1 MNMRRRRF
9 FYLLM
14 MMAFVL
20 CLSSC
25 KQDIITISFNTDC
38 GDFIEDVKMTKE
50 DTLTLPSVS
59 KLGYTFEGWYLYD
72 GTYDTLVTET
82 YDLSQVETNTLS
94 LIAKWK
100 YITFEYTFNTH
111 GGTQLSDMTVGYL
124 QSIFTFGETSK
135 EGYTFEGW
143 YLDENYTQAYAIGE
157 GKIYS
162 DQEFHAKWLPVIYT
176 MTFDTHGGSNVAPIQ
191 RTVEMSSIQRP
202 TDPTKEGYTF
212 MGWYLDE
219 ELTESYIFDLP
230 INSDVTLH
238 AKWEEIPTT
247 NPLTDEI
254 SYYSTL
260 YGNTNGNLNNLGLTV
275 YNQTLNVHYI
285 SIGSTVHVF
294 DPETNITTSLFYLT
308 SGGRATYL
316 NLKGDHLYFIDSSNG
331 YVMDYNIT
339 SDSFNT
345 VSTEEAIYLSQT
357 QTWASYLY
365 NTVMYEEDYVAF
377 RRYLISSDDYSSV
390 QGYGYEQ
397 MNIWGT
403 RVYYKPIDALTL
415 NVMSYNGTG
424 KTTVVNLGTLNVT
437 DIYESLLYHVDND
450 YNAYYALILEK
461 DSQMGLYL
469 YNPTDGLTKLMDT
482 SSGVMTS
489 LNYNGISLY
498 VINDGGIY
506 EINPTA
512 KTYEKIAELTAT
524 NNHINIIN
532 YWVYFGSDTLYRMNP
547 VTKVIEP
554 ALLK

>member
-1 MNMRRRRF
+1 M
-9 FYLLM
+9 
-14 MMAFVL
+14 
-20 CLSSC
+20 
-25 KQDIITISFNTDC
+25 
-38 GDFIEDVKMTKE
+38 
-50 DTLTLPSVS
+50 
-59 KLGYTFEGWYLYD
+59 
-72 GTYDTLVTET
+72 
-82 YDLSQVETNTLS
+82 
-94 LIAKWK
+94 
-100 YITFEYTFNTH
+100 
-111 GGTQLSDMTVGYL
+111 
-124 QSIFTFGETSK
+124 
-135 EGYTFEGW
+135 
-143 YLDENYTQAYAIGE
+143 
-157 GKIYS
+157 
-162 DQEFHAKWLPVIYT
+162 
-176 MTFDTHGGSNVAPIQ
+176 
-191 RTVEMSSIQRP
+191 
-202 TDPTKEGYTF
+202 
-212 MGWYLDE
+212 
-219 ELTESYIFDLP
+219 
-230 INSDVTLH
+230 TLH

-254 SYYSTL
+254 PFYSTL
-260 YGNTNGNLNNLGLTV
+260 YGNTNGNLNNIGLTC
-275 YNQTLNVHYI
+275 YNPTLNVHYI

-294 DPETNITTSLFYLT
+294 DPETNITTTLFYLT

-331 YVMDYNIT
+331 YIMDYDMIM
-339 SDSFNT
+339 DSFNT

-377 RRYLISSDDYSSV
+377 KRYLISTDTYSSV

-415 NVMSYNGTG
+415 NVMSYNGSG
-424 KTTVVNLGTLNVT
+424 KTTVVNLGSFNVT

-469 YNPTDGLTKLMDT
+469 YNPTDGLVKVMDT

-506 EINPTA
+506 EIDPTA
-512 KTYEKIAELTAT
+512 KTYEQIAELTAT
-524 NNHINIIN
+524 NNHINVIN
-532 YWVYFGSDTLYRMNP
+532 YWVYFGSDTLYRINP

>member
-1 MNMRRRRF
+1 MNLRRRIF
-9 FYLLM
+9 FYSFIFMLM
-14 MMAFVL
+14 IM
-20 CLSSC
+20 LSSC
-25 KQDIITISFNTDC
+25 KQEIITISFNTDG

-50 DTLTLPSVS
+50 DPLVLPTVA
-59 KLGYTFEGWYLYD
+59 KMGYTFEGWFLDD
-72 GTYDTLVTET
+72 GTYDTLVTEK
-82 YDLSQVETNTLS
+82 YDLSQVESHTLS
-94 LIAKWK
+94 LIAKWE
-100 YITFEYTFNTH
+100 YITFDYTFNTH
-111 GGTQLSDMTVGYL
+111 GGTSLPNMTVGYL
-124 QSIFTFGETSK
+124 QTIFEFGVTTK
-135 EGYTFEGW
+135 DGYTFEGW
-143 YLDENYTQAYAIGE
+143 YLDEDLTQTYAIGE
-157 GKIYS
+157 GKIYD
-162 DQEFHAKWLPVIYT
+162 DQTFHAKWLPILYT
-176 MTFDTHGGSNVAPIQ
+176 MTFDTHGGSSVPPIS

-202 TDPTKEGYTF
+202 DDPTKDGYTF
-212 MGWYLDE
+212 AGWYLDE
-219 ELTESYIFDLP
+219 ELTESYTFDLP
-230 INSDVTLH
+230 INRDVTLH

-254 SYYSTL
+254 PYYSTL
-260 YGNTNGNLNNLGLTV
+260 YGNTNGNLNNLGLTC
-275 YNQTLNVHYI
+275 YNPTLNVHYI

-294 DPETNITTSLFYLT
+294 DPETNLTTTLFYLT

-331 YVMDYNIT
+331 YVMDYDMIL
-339 SDSFNT
+339 DSFNT

-377 RRYLISSDDYSSV
+377 KRYLISTDTYSSV

-415 NVMSYNGTG
+415 NVMSYNGSG
-424 KTTVVNLGTLNVT
+424 KTTVVNLGSLNVT

-469 YNPTDGLTKLMDT
+469 YNPTDGLTKVMDT

-506 EINPTA
+506 EIDPTA

-524 NNHINIIN
+524 NNHINVIN
-532 YWVYFGSDTLYRMNP
+532 YWVYFGSDTLYRINP
-547 VTKVIEP
+547 VTHAIEP